1 MGEGKV
7 NGFVKI
13 HRGILE
19 WEWWDDINTFRLFM
33 TILLLANWKE
43 KKWHG
48 KVIPRGSLWTS
59 IASLSERSGL
69 SVQQTKT
76 SLAKLK
82 STGEKTDEATNEG
95 RLVTVVNYGLY
106 QAVDAL
112 PTDNLTNESTSNQPA
127 SNQRLNQRVTTTEE
141 YIRNK
146 NSKKGGRE
154 APFSP
159 TDFIHELMED
169 MEDDEE
175 GSGGSDRPA

>member
-1 MGEGKV
+1 M

-13 HRGILE
+13 HRSILE

-43 KKWHG
+43 KRWHG

-59 IASLSERSGL
+59 IDSLARKSGL
-69 SVQQTKT
+69 TQRQTRTALEKLISTNEVT
-76 SLAKLK
+76 S
-82 STGEKTDEATNEG
+82 EATNEG
-95 RLVTVVNYGLY
+95 RLITVVNYGLY
-106 QAVDAL
+106 QDVVSEA
-112 PTDNLTNESTSNQPA
+112 TNEMTNETAGKRQA
-127 SNQRLNQRVTTTEE
+127 SDKRQGKRATTTEE

-146 NSKKGGRE
+146 KNKKGVRE

-175 GSGGSDRPA
+175 GGGGSDRPA